1 MALDLRPLTL
11 GELLD
16 RAFTLYRRHFR
27 LFVGLMAIPS
37 LFMLVFA
44 VASELL
50 QGLARNNPEALAA
63 ADPVTIM
70 KMFVGGSV
78 VFVVIFIA
86 YLVAYMATLGATTV
100 AVSELYSGREATI
113 GSAYERMRG
122 KVGRLMW
129 LLILIGVRLLVIF
142 TLGMALVF
150 MISAGFAFAVG
161 GTAGAAI
168 TGIGVVLGMLAIML
182 GCFVFALRYAV
193 SVPAL
198 VLENVTASQAI
209 RRSIALTRGSLG
221 RAAML
226 TVFASVIAYAA
237 LFFLQG
243 PFAIGVV
250 MAGPGTS
257 AATLFSL
264 LGAVAGT
271 IGNAIT
277 GPIMIVAMAVY
288 YYDIRIRKE
297 GLDLQLM
304 VANLDQQQIA
314 PAAAV

>member
-1 MALDLRPLTL
+1 MALDLRPLAL

-37 LFMLVFA
+37 LFMLVLT
-44 VASELL
+44 VASELV
-50 QGLARNNPEALAA
+50 QALARNDPEALAA
-63 ADPVTIM
+63 ADPVTMI
-70 KMFVGGSV
+70 KMFAVGSV
-78 VFVVIFIA
+78 AVLVIFSA

-113 GSAYERMRG
+113 GSAYSRLRG
-122 KVGRLMW
+122 QVGRLTW
-129 LLILIGVRLLVIF
+129 LLVLIGVRLLGIF
-142 TLGMALVF
+142 ALGMVLVF

-168 TGIGVVLGMLAIML
+168 TGIGVVLGMFGIML

-198 VLENVTASQAI
+198 VLENVTASEAI

-221 RAAML
+221 RAAVL
-226 TVFASVIAYAA
+226 AVFASVIAYAA

-243 PFAIGVV
+243 PFLIGVV

-257 AATLFSL
+257 TATLFSL
-264 LGAVAGT
+264 AGAVAGT
-271 IGNAIT
+271 IGNAVT

-304 VANLDQQQIA
+304 VASLDQQQIA